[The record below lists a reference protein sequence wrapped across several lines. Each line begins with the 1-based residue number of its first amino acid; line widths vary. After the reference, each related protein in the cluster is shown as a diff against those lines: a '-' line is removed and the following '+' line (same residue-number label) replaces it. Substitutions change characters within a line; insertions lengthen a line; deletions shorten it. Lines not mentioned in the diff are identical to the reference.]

1 MSFTSFDPAR
11 LSPEQ
16 CHKLSIG
23 TIVPR
28 PIAWTT
34 SVDSQ
39 GRANLAPF
47 SYFMGCHSYVPALA
61 ISVGSRGDQPKDTRA
76 NIAASG
82 EFVVNMVTAELV
94 EACNISAAAFPPEFS
109 EIEVL
114 ELETLPSEAVAPPRI
129 AAAPVQI
136 ECRVLHAIDLGEAP
150 RQSTLFVGQILR
162 WHVRQDLVIG
172 DSKVDQA
179 ALGAVGRM
187 GGPYYAHARELFA
200 LSIPDWQAVLATRA
214 ELGATRAEPGSGSP
228 AS

>member
-34 SVDSQ
+34 SVDAE

-61 ISVGSRGDQPKDTRA
+61 ISIGSRGDQPKDSRA

-94 EACNISAAAFPPEFS
+94 EACNISAAAFPPEID

-114 ELETLPSEAVAPPRI
+114 GLETLPSEAVAPPRI

-136 ECRVLHAIDLGEAP
+136 ECRVLHAIDLGAP
-150 RQSTLFVGQILR
+150 PRLSTLFVGQVLR
-162 WHVRQDLVIG
+162 WHVREDLVIG
-172 DSKVDQA
+172 DAKVDQA

-187 GGPYYAHARELFA
+187 GGPYYAHARELFS
-200 LSIPDWQAVLATRA
+200 LSIPDWREVLAMRTDA
-214 ELGATRAEPGSGSP
+214 DSGRVKD
-228 AS
+228 